1 MIVFKF
7 GGILWLIV
15 VVLDVLAIVDCIKR
29 PMSSDKKILWVVLIL
44 ILPIIGLILY
54 SLLGRGK

>member
-1 MIVFKF
+1 MFHY

-15 VVLDVLAIVDCIKR
+15 VVLDVLAIVNCIKR
-29 PMSSDKKILWVVLIL
+29 PMSTDKKILWVVLIL

-54 SLLGRGK
+54 YLLGRGK